1 MEAIHFPARP
11 SVRQSLS
18 HEVGICVMTFSGF
31 VRKIKWGKTW
41 LGPWAVSDIPCL
53 GGLKEHGLQGSGNS
67 RCGPAG
73 VYVYLL
79 KKVCYCGGGLWGAVY
94 AQDTSL
100 VSWTTS
106 CCLQLKMLDT
116 CLLLQYHVCFH
127 TTTPHHDESGLT
139 HESINHPS

>member
-1 MEAIHFPARP
+1 MEAIQFPARRRSGRP
-11 SVRQSLS
+11 SLS
-18 HEVGICVMTFSGF
+18 REVGVCVMTFSGF
-31 VRKIKWGKTW
+31 IRKIKWGKTW
-41 LGPWAVSDIPCL
+41 LGTWAVSDISCW
-53 GGLKEHGLQGSGNS
+53 GGLKENGFQGSGNS
-67 RCGPAG
+67 RCGLVG
-73 VYVYLL
+73 VHVLTKESVL
-79 KKVCYCGGGLWGAVY
+79 LWGW
-94 AQDTSL
+94 TLRCRICSRHIT